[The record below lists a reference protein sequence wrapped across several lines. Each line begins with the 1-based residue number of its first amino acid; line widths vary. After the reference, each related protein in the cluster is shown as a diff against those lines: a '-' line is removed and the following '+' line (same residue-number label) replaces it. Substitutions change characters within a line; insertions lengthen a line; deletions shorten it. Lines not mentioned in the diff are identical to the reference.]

1 MKHCPNPD
9 CPFLQQYKLI
19 AEFRDE
25 IETCPDCGTQLVA
38 GEAPDIEAAP
48 VAYEPLFTKTGDL
61 DLVTLCLVDSEADAA
76 FYKEKL
82 EFQGI
87 FVAIGRQSV
96 TDEARTPPLAE
107 SPLFDVQ
114 VLRSDLMRATLF
126 LDTLAPSDPD
136 EDLDDEELDDE
147 DLDDENLDDEE
158 LDDEDLAADAKG
170 LKTDNDQDA
179 EAAFATGSGSPTSP
193 RTAIQ
198 VDEASAQPAGRMNQ
212 WLLVIVIAVVLIL
225 VALFLINRL
234 AK

>member
-38 GEAPDIEAAP
+38 GEAPDIEASP

-96 TDEARTPPLAE
+96 TDEARATPAAE
-107 SPLFDVQ
+107 SLLFDVQ

-126 LDTLAPSDPD
+126 LDTLAPADPD
-136 EDLDDEELDDE
+136 ED
-147 DLDDENLDDEE
+147 LDDEE

-179 EAAFATGSGSPTSP
+179 EAAFATGSASPTSP

-212 WLLVIVIAVVLIL
+212 WLLVIVIVVVLIL
-225 VALFLINRL
+225 VALFLINLL

>member
-38 GEAPDIEAAP
+38 GDAPDIEESP

-87 FVAIGRQSV
+87 FVAIGHQPV
-96 TDEARTPPLAE
+96 IDEAHTTPAAE
-107 SPLFDVQ
+107 SLLFDVQ

-126 LDTLAPSDPD
+126 LDTLAPSDPN
-136 EDLDDEELDDE
+136 EDLDDEKLDDDE
-147 DLDDENLDDEE
+147 LDDENL
-158 LDDEDLAADAKG
+158 ATGAKG
-170 LKTDNDQDA
+170 PNTDYEH
-179 EAAFATGSGSPTSP
+179 EAKATFATASASSTSP
-193 RTAIQ
+193 RAGIQ
-198 VDEASAQPAGRMNQ
+198 GGETRAQPAGRMNR
-212 WLLVIVIAVVLIL
+212 LLLIILIAVVLIV
-225 VALFLINRL
+225 VAWFLINFL